1 MLNEKILARLHL
13 EAILPNMKTMA
24 EEDSKASEIA
34 KGWDGSIYFMAGV
47 SGPRATLQIT
57 NSSVKVTPGKAGKP
71 DIVLFFPTERLM
83 NNMFKGSGVGF
94 PVPLKGFTKIKGLTT
109 FMNLAK
115 RMEEILKGDKAPA
128 ELKAKLMLNTVA
140 NAMVI
145 IANNDEEAKPMLEHK
160 GVTEFSIKD
169 GHAVNIE
176 FTGTKA
182 IGKIGNADAPDL
194 ILEFSTPE
202 IFLDVS
208 DDKIDLMA
216 AVPLGDIAIK
226 GDLHMGEMA
235 ALPLLDKIGLYLQ

>member
-1 MLNEKILARLHL
+1 MLNEKILAMLHL
-13 EAILPNMKTMA
+13 EAILPNMETMA
-24 EEDSKASEIA
+24 EEDSKALEIA
-34 KGWDGSIYFMAGV
+34 KGWDGSIYFIAGV

-57 NSSVKVTPGKAGKP
+57 TSSVKVTPGKAGKP

-94 PVPLKGFTKIKGLTT
+94 PVPLKGFTKIKGILT
-109 FMNLAK
+109 FMKLAK
-115 RMEEILKGDKAPA
+115 RMEEILKGDIAPA
-128 ELKAKLMLNTVA
+128 ELKAKLMLNTIA
-140 NAMVI
+140 RAMAI
-145 IANNDEEAKPMLEHK
+145 IANNDEEAKPMVGHR
-160 GVTEFSIKD
+160 GVTELRIKD
-169 GHAVNIE
+169 GYAVNIE

-182 IGKIGNADAPDL
+182 IGRIGNADAPDL

-216 AVPLGDIAIK
+216 AVPLEDIAIK